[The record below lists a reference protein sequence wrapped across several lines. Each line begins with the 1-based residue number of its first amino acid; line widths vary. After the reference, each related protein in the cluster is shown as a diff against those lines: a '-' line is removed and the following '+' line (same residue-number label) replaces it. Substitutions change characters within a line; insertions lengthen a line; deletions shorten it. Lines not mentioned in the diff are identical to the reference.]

1 MKVTQ
6 EKLPS
11 SQIGLQIEVTPEMS
25 QAVYERVVKEFSRS
39 ASIPGFRKGKV
50 PRQVLIQRIG
60 ATRIKAAAVEE
71 LVEDGLKQ
79 AVKQENIN
87 ALGNYQLRSSFEEL
101 VSQFE
106 PGQALSFSASV
117 DVPPDVAIE
126 QYTGLKIQAEEV
138 KPNLEQIDTLLHN
151 YQDQLATLIPVEGR
165 TAQLKDVAV
174 VDFKGML
181 PSEDPDGEAEPVPGG
196 EAENF
201 QVELAEDQFIPGF
214 IDGIVG
220 MTPGETKEVEAH
232 FPETYPQ
239 PTVAGRKAIFT
250 ITLKE
255 LKEKELPE
263 LDDEFAKEVSDFET
277 LAELRQSMEER
288 FTKEASDKTRANQ
301 EEALLNAL
309 LEQVTA
315 DIPET
320 LIDREI
326 TSMVQQTAIQLQNQ
340 GIDVRKL
347 FSQELVARLRE
358 QSRPE
363 AMTRIKRTLA
373 LGEIAKREAIEAS
386 DEEITAKVNEWLEQ
400 LGENAQGLDPDRL
413 RSVVTEDVL
422 KEKIMDWLIAQS
434 EVELVPEGTLTPAG
448 EVDED
453 ADEADEIVE
462 GDFADA
468 GTPAPEVSAAEA
480 VVDAVATPVKEPEDS
495 APDTSAES
503 AAEDETAPK
512 KKRSPKGKT
521 SKEDKASEADSAA
534 TSEDTSAAASKP
546 RKASKKKGADS

>member
-106 PGQALSFSASV
+106 PGQTLSFSASV

-138 KPNLEQIDTLLHN
+138 KPNLEQVDTMLHN
-151 YQDQLATLIPVEGR
+151 YQDQLATLVPVEGR
-165 TAQLKDVAV
+165 AAQLKDVAV

-196 EAENF
+196 EADNF

-214 IDGIVG
+214 INGIVG

-239 PTVAGRKAIFT
+239 PTVAGRKAVFT

-301 EEALLNAL
+301 EEALLTAL

-373 LGEIAKREAIEAS
+373 LGEIAKREEIKAS
-386 DEEITAKVNEWLEQ
+386 DEEIAAKVNEWLEQ

-413 RSVVTEDVL
+413 RSVVAEDVL
-422 KEKIMDWLIAQS
+422 KEKIMDWLLAQS
-434 EVELVPEGTLTPAG
+434 EVELVPEGTLTPA
-448 EVDED
+448 DDLDDD
-453 ADEADEIVE
+453 ASAAIVE

-468 GTPAPEVSAAEA
+468 GSPDPEVSAADA
-480 VVDAVATPVKEPEDS
+480 VVDAVATPVKEAEESEADS
-495 APDTSAES
+495 STEAADDES
-503 AAEDETAPK
+503 APK
-512 KKRSPKGKT
+512 KKRSPKGKST
-521 SKEDKASEADSAA
+521 KEDKPSAA
-534 TSEDTSAAASKP
+534 TSEDASSTASKP
-546 RKASKKKGADS
+546 RKASKKKASDS